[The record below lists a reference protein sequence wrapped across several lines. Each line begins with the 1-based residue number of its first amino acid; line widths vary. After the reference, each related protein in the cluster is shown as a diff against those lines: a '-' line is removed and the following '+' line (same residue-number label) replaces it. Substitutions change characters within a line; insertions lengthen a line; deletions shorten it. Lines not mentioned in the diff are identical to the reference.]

1 MFISDE
7 VLKTKGEKNVETQYQ
22 IKDRREALAPYTGR
36 VVDVQCRI
44 NIKRAKTKGTKRPNV
59 SAKIVGEHPIVEG
72 QDFGI
77 DHVVLVDSAQ
87 NLPLFRTLMK
97 RERQKVNIKAVV
109 VQYWTGGQPRWGLNA
124 IAA

>member
-1 MFISDE
+1 M
-7 VLKTKGEKNVETQYQ
+7 ETQYY
-22 IKDRREALAPYTGR
+22 KDNREALAPYTGR
-36 VVDVQCRI
+36 VVDVQCKVS
-44 NIKRAKTKGTKRPNV
+44 IKRAKTKGTKRPNV
-59 SAKIVGEHPIVEG
+59 SAKIVGERPIVEG

-87 NLPLFRTLMK
+87 DLSLFRTLMK
-97 RERQKVNIKAVV
+97 KERQRVNIKAVV